1 MILQTT
7 TTAQKSVASKK
18 HHQHPPIVTSP
29 VDSSADTNNMPAI
42 EEEED
47 IDKTM
52 MVIYDDDDAQLSSF
66 PFCGAD
72 AVDVLACADTVEDIL
87 PNNHVTRYLKSK
99 FETDSTRDDEEND
112 ESTLNTLNTTMNTT
126 TTGLNSTPDRAK
138 DKDDD
143 DDDDNRTVEMA
154 YPDDEGIETCLFSD
168 EDDGNQE
175 TSTSE
180 KPEYLELLSD
190 LHLDSSPAEPDDNN
204 QKTTTTTKGID
215 GDEQDPTM
223 METSMES
230 GVMSLRFSPWLGGG
244 GGEEGEGQGEPPKE
258 PPQEAIANDSVPT
271 IAKTP
276 SGDQPDD
283 ATAVSKATTFKGDDG
298 KTICSLSTECG
309 FEVIGKGFE
318 QGAAVPLKKKRS
330 LLERIGSNISHKS
343 EAKSMSEATAD
354 ASREHRLEEMK
365 SILSGT
371 AIESTKKKK
380 GKRRI
385 WRIGKKKGNF

>member
-1 MILQTT
+1 MILQST
-7 TTAQKSVASKK
+7 TTAQTSLASKK

-29 VDSSADTNNMPAI
+29 VDSSADTINMPAI

-47 IDKTM
+47 IDDKAM
-52 MVIYDDDDAQLSSF
+52 MVIYDNEDAQLSSF
-66 PFCGAD
+66 PFCGAN
-72 AVDVLACADTVEDIL
+72 AVDALAFADTVEDIL

-126 TTGLNSTPDRAK
+126 TTGLHSTSDRTK
-138 DKDDD
+138 EEEND

-154 YPDDEGIETCLFSD
+154 YPDDEGIETCLFSEEGID
-168 EDDGNQE
+168 SVVDGNKE
-175 TSTSE
+175 TSE
-180 KPEYLELLSD
+180 QQPEYPELLSD
-190 LHLDSSPAEPDDNN
+190 LHLDSSPSQPDGNN
-204 QKTTTTTKGID
+204 QKTSTTTTKGID

-244 GGEEGEGQGEPPKE
+244 EGHEEPPKE
-258 PPQEAIANDSVPT
+258 SPKEPIANDSVPT
-271 IAKTP
+271 IAKAS
-276 SGDQPDD
+276 SGDPPDD

-298 KTICSLSTECG
+298 RTICSLSTECG
-309 FEVIGKGFE
+309 FEIVGKGFE

-343 EAKSMSEATAD
+343 KDSISEATAD

-365 SILSGT
+365 AILSAT
-371 AIESTKKKK
+371 NVESTKKKK

-385 WRIGKKKGNF
+385 WRIGKKKGKF